1 MASRLLDMWGCARGP
16 VTRLAPQARLVGGV
30 VVLVACMICPV
41 VTWPGALFVFVAV
54 VAWLGLCRPPARL
67 VGTLLLLGLALF
79 SPAFLLVP
87 WLPGRASGLARLAVP
102 WGLLARGMAGMFVSV
117 ATIAT
122 LRPADL
128 HDALAALPLPRPL
141 PALLAQIVTQ
151 LGNLGEET
159 SRIAAAMAARG
170 ATGGGRAARRVLVS
184 LPSIWLPRVVLRA
197 ERVGDAMEVRG
208 YGVELPRFRETPWRG
223 PESLLL
229 ASSLAGLAVA
239 VALRLLEGWG

>member
-1 MASRLLDMWGCARGP
+1 
-16 VTRLAPQARLVGGV
+16 
-30 VVLVACMICPV
+30 
-41 VTWPGALFVFVAV
+41 
-54 VAWLGLCRPPARL
+54 
-67 VGTLLLLGLALF
+67 
-79 SPAFLLVP
+79 
-87 WLPGRASGLARLAVP
+87 
-102 WGLLARGMAGMFVSV
+102 
-117 ATIAT
+117 
-122 LRPADL
+122 
-128 HDALAALPLPRPL
+128 
-141 PALLAQIVTQ
+141 
-151 LGNLGEET
+151 
-159 SRIAAAMAARG
+159 MAARG